1 MTIYESVTNPIVQQ
15 LEAGVVPWRKAWTV
29 GLPKNLA
36 TGRECRGLD
45 LLVLGT
51 APFASRYWVTYREA
65 LRHGGHVREGE
76 QATPVVYGTV
86 RPPRELGQ
94 PCAPSDQADRALCV
108 PLTSAVFNLDQIE
121 GVPRPEDDLPCRRVN
136 RLEVAELLLTVMP
149 DMPRIVH
156 GAVPEPAYQPLTDTI
171 TLPHL
176 SQLKTA
182 DQYFSGLFRGLV
194 RGTGAPHRL
203 NALAELEGDEVER
216 HCFQTLVAEIGAA
229 FLCGFAGISNAS
241 DQTPPADDLKNWSAA
256 LRRDPYLLARAASAA
271 QHAADYIRG
280 KVVPESVAVETSAP
294 AANRGSDQDACQI

>member
-1 MTIYESVTNPIVQQ
+1 M
-15 LEAGVVPWRKAWTV
+15 
-29 GLPKNLA
+29 
-36 TGRECRGLD
+36 
-45 LLVLGT
+45 
-51 APFASRYWVTYREA
+51 
-65 LRHGGHVREGE
+65 
-76 QATPVVYGTV
+76 
-86 RPPRELGQ
+86 ELGQ
-94 PCAPSDQADRALCV
+94 PCAPTDQADRALCV
-108 PLTSAVFNLDQIE
+108 PLTSAVFNLDQVE
-121 GVPRPEDDLPCRRVN
+121 GVPRPEDDFPSRRAN

-156 GAVPEPAYQPLTDTI
+156 DVVPEPAYQPLTDTI

-176 SQLKTA
+176 SQLKTS
-182 DQYFSGLFRGLV
+182 DQYYSGLFRGLV
-194 RGTGAPHRL
+194 RSTEAPHRL

-294 AANRGSDQDACQI
+294 AATRAGAQDACQI